1 MLQPKFKLDLIYW
14 AEVMKEMKEATM
26 QEMMDNLVPIHVRD
40 SCANVLIPLNK
51 WVFIYICI
59 QIYFVTQVLFFL

>member
-1 MLQPKFKLDLIYW
+1 
-14 AEVMKEMKEATM
+14 MKEMKEATM

-51 WVFIYICI
+51 
-59 QIYFVTQVLFFL
+59 

>member
-1 MLQPKFKLDLIYW
+1 
-14 AEVMKEMKEATM
+14 MKEMKEATM